1 MAPLALGAAAVLWS
15 LPRDLRQR
23 GRALARARAL
33 AMVAE
38 EAPGARVGARSAPSK
53 TLADAR
59 SAPSKRLFR
68 APARALAMVAT
79 EAPATD
85 ARSTTSKR
93 GALAGVAKRALA
105 GGDKGSQNGSDWNR
119 YVNGKVT
126 PTGGAS
132 KRPSPRRKPLR
143 KRKPLFRD
151 ISRKRFPKEAMQM
164 DPWMWRLMSMKIR
177 ADEWFDIVDLNGDGI
192 ISFAELRQ
200 HLEAQKFD
208 ESKIYHIFGLLDLN
222 GDGDIS
228 KSEIREC
235 FVKYDNPVLRE
246 ALGLGASEADALFD
260 AIDTNGDGAIS
271 RLELSKFLQISD
283 GSVQNSHVAHVFR
296 MFDADGNGMI
306 SREEIRAAYAAD
318 TEFRR
323 VLGLR

>member
-1 MAPLALGAAAVLWS
+1 
-15 LPRDLRQR
+15 
-23 GRALARARAL
+23 
-33 AMVAE
+33 
-38 EAPGARVGARSAPSK
+38 
-53 TLADAR
+53 
-59 SAPSKRLFR
+59 
-68 APARALAMVAT
+68 
-79 EAPATD
+79 
-85 ARSTTSKR
+85 
-93 GALAGVAKRALA
+93 
-105 GGDKGSQNGSDWNR
+105 
-119 YVNGKVT
+119 
-126 PTGGAS
+126 
-132 KRPSPRRKPLR
+132 
-143 KRKPLFRD
+143 
-151 ISRKRFPKEAMQM
+151 M

-192 ISFAELRQ
+192 ISFEELRL

-208 ESKIYHIFGLLDLN
+208 ESKITNIFSLLDLN

-228 KSEIREC
+228 KSELREC

-246 ALGLGASEADALFD
+246 ALGLGSSEADAVFD

-283 GSVQNSHVAHVFR
+283 GSVENSHVANVFR

-306 SREEIRAAYAAD
+306 SREEIREAYAAD